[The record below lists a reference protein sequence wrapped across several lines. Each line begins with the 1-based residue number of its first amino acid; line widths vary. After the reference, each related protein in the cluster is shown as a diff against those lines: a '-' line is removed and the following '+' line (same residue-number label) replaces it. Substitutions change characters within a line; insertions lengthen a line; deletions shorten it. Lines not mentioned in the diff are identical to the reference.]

1 MPAPFRFYK
10 CSQHVLSLGERIIK
24 NLFNSCR
31 VFLYLLLTMYL
42 EAVNFDALLYK
53 DISPPVR

>member
-53 DISPPVR
+53 DISPQ